1 MVGVM
6 RSSACGCGAST
17 LLKALP
23 LQEELFLGLTT
34 LTCFAE
40 AEAATG
46 IPAVAGVTRL
56 RMEAGLA
63 GGDTFGEEAS
73 EEAAA
78 KVGFCDTVNAS
89 LAAASAAAVGEAP
102 LGKVWSSKDSSLILN
117 ALAAA

>member
-78 KVGFCDTVNAS
+78 KVGLCDTVNAS
-89 LAAASAAAVGEAP
+89 LAAAAVGEAP

>member
-34 LTCFAE
+34 LSCFAE

-73 EEAAA
+73 KEAAA

-89 LAAASAAAVGEAP
+89 LAAAAAAVGEAP